1 MEQSLS
7 INKKFLYVF
16 LYTNKVQGLI
26 TTIKFFFDFYRL
38 FKEFFMDMPNVEPY
52 GFWKSKI
59 SSEMVASHNVKLN
72 FADIE
77 SDTIYY
83 EEIRPNEKGR
93 TAVVK
98 QKIGQSAQDL
108 LTEQY
113 NARTKVHEYGGKS
126 FFVKKNQVYFVNF
139 NDQNIYVI
147 KDDLKISQVTNE
159 ENCRFADIVFAEKEN
174 SLYCVQEKHLKNG
187 VENSIVKID
196 LKSREKTTVVKGFD
210 FFASL
215 TLSPDEKHLAFISWN
230 HPNMPWDGSNL
241 MVCDLS
247 NKVPLKKVAGN
258 EHESIF
264 QPLYGPDNRLYFVS
278 DKTNYWNIY
287 VLKDSIEPVVT
298 KEAEFAFPLWQ
309 LGYTSY
315 CFFKRDNR
323 FFICCTFS
331 KDGKDFLAEIDLEN
345 NKLTVLDFPFTYY
358 CNLKSY
364 NDKIVCAAASSVEES
379 CFILID
385 MKKKKYE
392 IFKKVSN
399 QKLAKEDISQPKQV
413 EFISDGK
420 KVFAFYYPP
429 KNSQYIAPKND
440 LPPLI
445 VKSHGGPTGQSKAIF
460 NMEVQFWTSRG
471 YALLD
476 VNYSGSSG
484 YGRDYRDRLNGY
496 WGIYDVDD
504 CCNGALFLVEQ
515 KLAHPKKLIIRGGS
529 AGGYTTLAALAF
541 KKVFNAGASYFG
553 VSDLES
559 MTLQTHKFESHY
571 LERLVGP
578 YPLRKDLFFERSPL
592 NFVNNFSCPIIL
604 FQGEDDL
611 IVPKNQSEKLYT
623 ALLKKK
629 IPTAYLLFAKEGHG
643 FRNGKNIQK
652 ALDAEH
658 YFYSKIFNFSVEGIN
673 PIKIDNL

>member
-1 MEQSLS
+1 
-7 INKKFLYVF
+7 
-16 LYTNKVQGLI
+16 
-26 TTIKFFFDFYRL
+26 
-38 FKEFFMDMPNVEPY
+38 MDMPHVEPY

-77 SDTIYY
+77 SDTIYF
-83 EEIRPNEKGR
+83 EEMRPNEKGR
-93 TAVVK
+93 TVIVK
-98 QKIGQSAQDL
+98 QKIGQKALDL
-108 LTEQY
+108 LPEKY
-113 NARTKVHEYGGKS
+113 NARTRVHEYGGKS
-126 FFVKKNQVYFVNF
+126 SFVNKNQVYFVNF

-147 KDDLKISQVTNE
+147 NEDLKIFPITNE
-159 ENCRFADIVFAEKEN
+159 ENCRYADIVFSQKRN
-174 SLYCVQEKHLKNG
+174 CLYCVQEKHLKTQ

-196 LKSREKTTVVKGFD
+196 LKNQKKTTIVNGFD

-215 TLSPDEKHLAFISWN
+215 SLSLDEKNLAFISWN
-230 HPNMPWDGSNL
+230 HPNMPWDGTNL
-241 MVCDLS
+241 MVCEVDS
-247 NKVPLKKVAGN
+247 DKFFIKKVAGGEN
-258 EHESIF
+258 ESIF
-264 QPLYGPDNRLYFVS
+264 QPSFGPDNHLYFVS
-278 DKTNYWNIY
+278 DKTNFWNLY
-287 VLKDSIEPVVT
+287 VVKESIKPIVIKD
-298 KEAEFAFPLWQ
+298 AEFAFPLWQ

-315 CFFKRDNR
+315 CFFKRDEKY
-323 FFICCTFS
+323 FICCTYS
-331 KDGKDFLAEIDLEN
+331 KDGKDFLAEIDLQN
-345 NKLTVLDFPFTYY
+345 NKLTNLDFPFTYY
-358 CNLKSY
+358 CNLKSF
-364 NDKIVCAAASSVEES
+364 NDKIVCTAASPIEES

-392 IFKKVSN
+392 IIKKVSN
-399 QKLAKEDISQPKQV
+399 QTLAKEDISLPKQI
-413 EFISDGK
+413 EYISDGK

-429 KNSQYIAPKND
+429 KNSEYRAPKND

-484 YGRDYRDRLNGY
+484 YGKDYRDRLNGN

-504 CCNGALFLVEQ
+504 CCDGALFLVDQ

-559 MTLQTHKFESHY
+559 MTLQTHKFEAHY
-571 LERLVGP
+571 LERLIGP
-578 YPLRKDLFFERSPL
+578 YPSKKDLFFQRSPI

-604 FQGEDDL
+604 FQGEDDM
-611 IVPKNQSEKLYT
+611 IVPKNQAEMLYSV
-623 ALLKKK
+623 LIKKK
-629 IPTAYLLFAKEGHG
+629 IPTAYLLFSKEGHG
-643 FRNGKNIQK
+643 FRNAKNIQK

-658 YFYSKIFNFSVEGIN
+658 YFYSKIFNFSIEGID
-673 PIKIDNL
+673 PVKIENL